1 MRKFSIITL
10 ILALSIAFTGC
21 TNNEVKLY
29 NALMKSQDIVSMESD
44 TNVKFTLEGEGFSK
58 EDQQKFEE
66 VTNMLKDSDIKLH
79 QKMIQN
85 KEKTSAR
92 VEMNTGLNF
101 GGVNTDMKIWVDTD
115 VSEDTPKMIEVIK
128 MPSILMGQISPEDNS
143 KEYIVYDFEDI
154 MNQGQGGVDFKQLM
168 NFSKEMQPKI
178 IKFMKDYHKNF
189 NPGFEIASY
198 KGMRTVDGSKLSI
211 YKAKL
216 DDKAFK
222 KLIRYTVNNSMD
234 DENTIKFI
242 EEYMNALMGFA
253 QMPNVEKESAKG
265 EVSKDIEKLKENMP
279 ELKKKF
285 NEFMDTFKDVKVLG
299 EDGIVIEYGVNDE
312 GYMVYE
318 NGKMDLN
325 IDLKAIAKAMEKDA
339 LAENAGVLKLGIDY
353 ETKIYNINEDV
364 KIDMPEVNEKNS
376 INYMDLLNQSID
388 KGIQEK
394 PIESNK

>member
-44 TNVKFTLEGEGFSK
+44 TSVKFALEGEGFSK

-66 VTNMLKDSDIKLH
+66 VTNMLKGSDIKLH
-79 QKMIQN
+79 QKMTQN

-101 GGVNTDMKIWVDTD
+101 GGVNTDVNMWVDTD
-115 VSEDTPKMIEVIK
+115 MSEDTPKMVEVIK
-128 MPSILMGQISPEDNS
+128 MPAILMAQISPEDNN

-168 NFSKEMQPKI
+168 DFSKEMQPKMI
-178 IKFMKDYHKNF
+178 NFMKDYTKNF
-189 NPGFEIASY
+189 DPGFEIASY
-198 KGMRTVDGSKLSI
+198 KGMRTVDESKLSI
-211 YKAKL
+211 YKVTL

-222 KLIRYTVNNSMD
+222 KLVRYAVNNSMD
-234 DENTIKFI
+234 DENTVKFI
-242 EEYMNALMGFA
+242 EEYMNALMGFV
-253 QMPNVEKESAKG
+253 QMPSVENEPTKE
-265 EVSKDIEKLKENMP
+265 EVSKEIEKLKEDLP
-279 ELKKKF
+279 ELKKQF

-299 EDGIVIEYGVNDE
+299 EKGIVIEYGINDE

-318 NGKMDLN
+318 NGQMDLN
-325 IDLKAIAKAMEKDA
+325 IDLKAIGKAIKNDA
-339 LAENAGVLKLGIDY
+339 LTENAGALKLGIDY
-353 ETKIYNINEDV
+353 ETKIYNINEDI
-364 KIDMPEVNEKNS
+364 KIDMPDVNEKNS
-376 INYMDLLNQSID
+376 INYMDFLNQSID
-388 KGIQEK
+388 KGTQEK